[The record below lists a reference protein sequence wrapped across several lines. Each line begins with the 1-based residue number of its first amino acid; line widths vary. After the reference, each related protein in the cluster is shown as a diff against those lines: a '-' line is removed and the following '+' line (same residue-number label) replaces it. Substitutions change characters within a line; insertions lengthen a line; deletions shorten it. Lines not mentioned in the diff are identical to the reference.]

1 VILIDFSQVYL
12 APIFLDAAAKS
23 CAQNPSPESRDMMM
37 HMVLNT
43 IRAQQVMHKSK
54 YGSEVVVA
62 FDSSSWRKDVFPYYK
77 WARKQKRATDDSGIN
92 WDFVFETSAY
102 IQQALRD
109 HFPYNVISV
118 DKAEADDIIGAICK
132 HKDENREEQEENI
145 FGDVEAD
152 PILIV
157 SSDKDHFQ
165 LHRYKNVRQWSP
177 LTKKLVKPERKPQH
191 ALIEKIVRGDA
202 GDGVCSIKC
211 PDNWFTLTEKKRAA
225 PISTKYL
232 QTFFDAKNPIDA
244 CLTEEE
250 RRNYLRNEMLVSYEH
265 TPKEIYNTII
275 ECYNNQRG
283 KKVDKMKLMNFFV
296 SHKMNVLYSKI
307 GDFF

>member
-1 VILIDFSQVYL
+1 MIQIDFSQVYL

-23 CAQNPSPESRDMMM
+23 CAQNPSTESRDMMM

-43 IRAQQVMHKSK
+43 IRSQQVMHKSK

-62 FDSSSWRKDVFPYYK
+62 FDSSSWRNDVFPYYK
-77 WARKQKRATDDSGIN
+77 WARKQKRAVDTSGIK

-102 IQQALRD
+102 IKQALID
-109 HFPYNVISV
+109 YFPFNTISV

-132 HKDENREEQEENI
+132 YKDLNRDDQEENI

-152 PILIV
+152 EILVV
-157 SSDKDHFQ
+157 SSDKDHYQ

-177 LTKKLVKPERKPQH
+177 LTKKLVKPDGQPQH
-191 ALIEKIVRGDA
+191 ALIEKIVRGDS
-202 GDGVCSIKC
+202 GDGIPSIKC
-211 PDNWFTLTEKKRAA
+211 SDDWFTLTDKNRAP

-232 QTFFDAKNPIDA
+232 QTFFGAKNPIDA

-250 RRNYLRNEMLVSYEH
+250 RRNYSRNEMLVSYEH
-265 TPKEIYNTII
+265 TPEKIYNSTIA
-275 ECYNNQRG
+275 CYNEQKG

-296 SHKMNVLYSKI
+296 NHKMNVLYSKI

>member
-23 CAQNPSPESRDMMM
+23 CAQNPSTESRDMMM

-43 IRAQQVMHKSK
+43 IRAQQVMHKPK

-250 RRNYLRNEMLVSYEH
+250 RRNYSRNEMLVSYEH

>member
-1 VILIDFSQVYL
+1 MIQIDFSQVYL

-23 CAQNPSPESRDMMM
+23 CAQNPSTESRDMMM

-62 FDSSSWRKDVFPYYK
+62 FDSSSWRHDVFPYYK
-77 WARKQKRATDDSGIN
+77 WARKQKRATDTSGIQ

-102 IQQALRD
+102 IKQALID
-109 HFPYNVISV
+109 YFPFNTISV

-132 HKDENREEQEENI
+132 YKDENREDQEENI

-152 PILIV
+152 EILVV
-157 SSDKDHFQ
+157 SSDKDHYQ

-177 LTKKLVKPERKPQH
+177 LTKKLVKPDGKPHH

-211 PDNWFTLTEKKRAA
+211 PDDWFTLTEKKRAP
-225 PISTKYL
+225 PISAKYL
-232 QTFFDAKNPIDA
+232 QKFFDAKNPIDA
-244 CLTEEE
+244 CETEEE
-250 RRNYLRNEMLVSYEH
+250 RRNYKRNEQLVSYEF
-265 TPKEIYNTII
+265 TPKEIYDETIRI
-275 ECYNNQRG
+275 YELQKN
-283 KKVDKMKLMNFFV
+283 KKHSKMELMNFFV
-296 SHKMNVLYSKI
+296 RHKMNTLLSKI
-307 GDFF
+307 SDFY